1 MHLNSNGKPEN
12 STKVPAWAREMK
24 KIMAIVQI
32 VFVVLLIGFSTV
44 ELFLGNLPA
53 AMSTFPLIILLYFFV
68 AATQKRSGQ

>member
-1 MHLNSNGKPEN
+1 
-12 STKVPAWAREMK
+12 
-24 KIMAIVQI
+24 